1 MWPGQQQPPGG
12 EQNPQNPYQQQ
23 PGQPNPY
30 QQPAYGQ
37 QQPGYGYPQ
46 PGDGQQPPTVQAWG
60 QPPTVPPQAPQP
72 SGGGSMSTRT
82 VAIVAVAAVV
92 VAAAVTG
99 AIVLTQDDE
108 EPQANDK
115 PPASASSP
123 AAPVSSPPAAPTDN
137 PRAGGQLQPVIPGW
151 KVVFNPNYGVAF
163 DVPQEFAVQPATLS
177 TGYEDAS
184 KNDGSPLTVMSA
196 PAFFKE
202 DWCKVDSDK
211 NGKEESY
218 ALGTTGVKGA
228 NGATDTA
235 SAARSNAG
243 TWLYAAYAQKQPKEK
258 IQFTQAQE
266 FTTSSGL
273 KGHFVTATVNGLPKE
288 HKCST
293 TDGKS
298 VSFAFKNAKGDFAT
312 WVLFGPT
319 GVSDEIKPDVY
330 QKIMSSIRL
339 STG

>member
-1 MWPGQQQPPGG
+1 MWPGQQQQPGG
-12 EQNPQNPYQQQ
+12 EQQPQNPYQQQ

-37 QQPGYGYPQ
+37 QPGYGYPQ
-46 PGDGQQPPTVQAWG
+46 PGEGQQPPVQPWG
-60 QPPTVPPQAPQP
+60 QPPTMPMQPAPA
-72 SGGGSMSTRT
+72 SGGSSSMSTKT
-82 VAIVAVAAVV
+82 VAIVAASAVV
-92 VAAAVTG
+92 VAAAITG
-99 AIVLTQDDE
+99 AVVLTGDDG
-108 EPQANDK
+108 EPEANDK
-115 PPASASSP
+115 PPVAASSP
-123 AAPVSSPPAAPTDN
+123 APVSSAPPAPTGAN

-151 KVVFNPNYGVAF
+151 KVVYNPNYGVAF

-184 KNDGSPLTVMSA
+184 KNDGSPMVVMSA
-196 PAFFKE
+196 PAYLKE

-218 ALGTTGVKGA
+218 SLGTTGVKGS
-228 NGATDTA
+228 NGSTDTA
-235 SAARSNAG
+235 SAARDNAG

-258 IQFTQAQE
+258 IQFTPAAE

-273 KGHFVTATVNGLPKE
+273 KGHYVTATVTGLPKE

-298 VSFAFKNAKGDFAT
+298 VSFAFKNAKGDFAA

-319 GVSDEIKPDVY
+319 GVSDEMKPDVY